1 MKSTTSRAAIKQP
14 AAILA
19 VMIFVDA
26 RIKAIPQNDDPRSGR
41 QKREKKQ
48 IKAIVETIMVV
59 TKSSSYESYKIEDHT
74 IKRGCKRGSTGPSC

>member
-74 IKRGCKRGSTGPSC
+74 IKRGYKRGSTGPSC